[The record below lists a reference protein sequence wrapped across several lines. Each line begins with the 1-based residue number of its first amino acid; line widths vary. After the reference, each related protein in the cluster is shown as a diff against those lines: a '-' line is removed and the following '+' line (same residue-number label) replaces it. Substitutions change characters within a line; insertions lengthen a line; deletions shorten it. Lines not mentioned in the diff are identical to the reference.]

1 MSAVGKQKARVE
13 YPFIPS
19 TVEGPAT
26 HISTAL
32 DTNGIWFESF
42 IKKGRHSW

>member
-1 MSAVGKQKARVE
+1 MNIL

-32 DTNGIWFESF
+32 DTNGIWFENF
-42 IKKGRHSW
+42 IKMGRHSW